1 LGRRCGAGI
10 ALDVSEVSNWRQQML
25 TISYS
30 YAGSATQTIMIAET
44 ASAQDQTA
52 AIQQALDAVAD
63 HAGGNVSLSAGTFL
77 LVGTGKAADGAL
89 RVGSETTLEGAGLG
103 STILKLADG
112 AAGVTGVVRTDSGRT
127 LPDGTIDTT
136 HNVTVRGLSIDGN
149 AAHTTGA
156 TDGFYS
162 GPKPGTAQFDT
173 NITLDGVEIMN
184 MSRYGF
190 DPHEGTKGL
199 QLLNCVAHNN
209 AYDGFTIDGC
219 SDVTI
224 VNALAYDNGRHGIN
238 IVTGSE
244 HVSIV
249 DSVSRD
255 NAANGITIQT
265 GDNEIRGWTSD
276 VTISGGLIAGNGRA
290 GIDAHQMSGLDISG
304 VTFSANGRDAIDLAG
319 VDGAQLFGNHFYLTM
334 AGYKNVGVGGYLQ
347 DFADTDATNDRYI
360 TSKGVLIDGHSVV
373 DGVLPT
379 GAVGWDYKVTAG
391 ADVISGSAGR
401 DVVAAGSG
409 DDLVAGNAGN
419 DVLHGNDGNDTLDGG
434 AGNDVLFGGWGND
447 VLRAGSGLDVI
458 DGGVGFDTLDF
469 SKFGAAVQVNLGAVG
484 VEAMSGSAALADV
497 MSIEAVRGTSAGD
510 TLSAGATGATL
521 DGAGGYDILN
531 GGVGADTLLGGAG
544 NDRLTGGTGKDVLTG
559 GSGSDTLVFGAVWG
573 QDTITDFARGKDKIA
588 LQGVDGLK
596 SFAAL
601 SISALGA
608 DADIA
613 FGGQH
618 ILLKGVVASSLTG
631 ADFIFS

>member
-1 LGRRCGAGI
+1 
-10 ALDVSEVSNWRQQML
+10 ML

-30 YAGSATQTIMIAET
+30 YAGFATQTIMIAET

-52 AIQQALDAVAD
+52 AIQLALDAVAD
-63 HAGGNVSLSAGTFL
+63 HAGGRVTLSAGTFSL
-77 LVGTGKAADGAL
+77 IGTGKAADGAL

-103 STILKLADG
+103 ATVLKLADG
-112 AAGVTGVVRTDSGRT
+112 ATGVTGLVRTDSGRT

-136 HNVTVRGLSIDGN
+136 HNVTVRGLSLDGN
-149 AAHTTGA
+149 AANTTGA

-219 SDVTI
+219 SDVMI

-276 VTISGGLIAGNGRA
+276 VSISGGLIAGNGRA
-290 GIDAHQMSGLDISG
+290 GIDAHQISGLDVSG

-319 VDGAQLFGNHFYLTM
+319 VESAVVSGNVFQLTT
-334 AGYKNVGVGGYLQ
+334 AGYKTVGVSGYLQ
-347 DFADTDATNDRYI
+347 DFADTDVANDRYI
-360 TSKGVLIDGHSVV
+360 TSKGVVIDGQALA
-373 DGVLPT
+373 DGVVPS
-379 GAVGWDYKVTAG
+379 GGVAWAYKITAG
-391 ADVISGSAGR
+391 ADVVSGSAGR
-401 DVVAAGSG
+401 DVIAAGSG
-409 DDLVAGNAGN
+409 ADVVSGNAGN
-419 DVLHGNDGNDTLDGG
+419 DVLYGNDGNDTLDGG
-434 AGNDVLFGGWGND
+434 AGGDTLFGGWGND
-447 VLRAGSGLDVI
+447 VLRAGSGLDLI
-458 DGGVGFDTLDF
+458 DGGAGFDTLDF
-469 SKFGAAVQVNLGAVG
+469 SKFNAAVQVDLGAAG
-484 VEAMSGSAALADV
+484 VEAKSGSLALADV
-497 MSIEAVRGTSAGD
+497 TSIEAVRGTSSGD
-510 TLSAGATGATL
+510 TLSAGMSGATL
-521 DGAGGYDILN
+521 DGAGGYDVLT
-531 GGVGADTLLGGAG
+531 GGVGADTLMGGAG
-544 NDRLTGGTGKDVLTG
+544 NDRLTGAAGNDVLTG
-559 GSGSDTLVFGAVWG
+559 GSGSDTLVFGAGWG
-573 QDTITDFARGKDKIA
+573 HDTVTDFVRGKDKIA
-588 LQGVDGLK
+588 IQGVDGLK

-601 SISALGA
+601 SITTLGA
-608 DADIA
+608 DADLA

-618 ILLKGVVASSLTG
+618 ILLKGVAASSLTG